1 MRLLEAASDF
11 PLTPP
16 APNLVLPL
24 LKSHGKSHEWRL
36 SIHGRISSTNG
47 QVLHKGLSFNNK
59 GWTLGFGF

>member
-16 APNLVLPL
+16 PPNPL
-24 LKSHGKSHEWRL
+24 QPTLKSHGKSHEPHL
-36 SIHGRISSTNG
+36 SIDGRFFATDG